1 MALPDRRVQDE
12 VRDKRVQV
20 LVNEM
25 ENAEIEARANAA
37 GMSVSAYVRAAA
49 LGTVGDAAQAE
60 ALRKFDEI
68 VATMEQSVAA
78 ATLAVDEANRRMEMM

>member
-78 ATLAVDEANRRMEMM
+78 ATLAVDEANRRMEML